1 MADAGEHDSEGAYE
15 QKQRSICPKLNS
27 SFPQLRFGD
36 FRIGENDR
44 VHDPNMSRA
53 TRLSEQLS
61 RSKSMEESHQYVLE
75 EMQRFYKTTKG
86 GDESSSQEYE
96 SSRVCTLEAYKL
108 LAEYLATGSCSHLVS
123 TEKCLL
129 MLSLVK
135 NYGMCKDKV
144 CGLILNKLKEQM
156 DAAKAVEIIAAVG
169 FVTETGEFDCGEPYF
184 MDYAVENAWSVD
196 ISSVVKTNPELACLL
211 LQKLAAKTKP
221 PEPRRTDG
229 EDDADEED

>member
-1 MADAGEHDSEGAYE
+1 
-15 QKQRSICPKLNS
+15 
-27 SFPQLRFGD
+27 
-36 FRIGENDR
+36 
-44 VHDPNMSRA
+44 
-53 TRLSEQLS
+53 
-61 RSKSMEESHQYVLE
+61 
-75 EMQRFYKTTKG
+75 
-86 GDESSSQEYE
+86 
-96 SSRVCTLEAYKL
+96 
-108 LAEYLATGSCSHLVS
+108 
-123 TEKCLL
+123 

-221 PEPRRTDG
+221 PEPQRMDG
-229 EDDADEED
+229 EDDADEEG